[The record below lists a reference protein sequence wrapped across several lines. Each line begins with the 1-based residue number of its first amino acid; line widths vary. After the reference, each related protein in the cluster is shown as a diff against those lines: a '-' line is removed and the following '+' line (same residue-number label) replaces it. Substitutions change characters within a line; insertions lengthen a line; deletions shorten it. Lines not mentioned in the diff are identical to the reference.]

1 MDELI
6 CVHVCSQY
14 NASAQQSDHMQLYVR
29 GFEIKQGGIS
39 CKVVA
44 PPVRP
49 PVVLVRIRGGFGG
62 SDRDATIYIDS
73 SGFDLAGTGTAR
85 MDGDGIW
92 YGIIHAYP
100 LRRRNWLL
108 SSISFPTNGM
118 IAEYFVF
125 LFLKKTF
132 LYITLLKKLF

>member
-1 MDELI
+1 M
-6 CVHVCSQY
+6 
-14 NASAQQSDHMQLYVR
+14 
-29 GFEIKQGGIS
+29 
-39 CKVVA
+39 VA

-92 YGIIHAYP
+92 YGIIHAHP

-108 SSISFPTNGM
+108 SPISFPTNGM

-125 LFLKKTF
+125 LFLKKNILIYNTF
-132 LYITLLKKLF
+132 KKTILILFFNYNI